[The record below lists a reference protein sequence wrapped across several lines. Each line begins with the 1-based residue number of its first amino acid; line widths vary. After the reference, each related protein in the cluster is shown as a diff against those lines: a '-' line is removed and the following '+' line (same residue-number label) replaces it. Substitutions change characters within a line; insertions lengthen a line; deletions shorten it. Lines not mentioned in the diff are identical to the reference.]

1 MGSSTLVYI
10 KEYSAIELEH
20 SEQWL
25 TIWFNQPEIR
35 NPLTDAMRLE
45 LTEVLQTVRDDRQ
58 VRGIT
63 LRGRG
68 GIFCAGGDLKS
79 FRALASGEAGR
90 DSILSMST
98 EIGDLLATVNTMPQA
113 LIAVVEGAAMAGGF
127 GLACCA
133 DVVIC
138 QRSAK
143 FAMTETA
150 IGLSPAQIAP
160 YAIQKLG
167 YATARRL
174 MVTAARFTGVEAHDY
189 GFADFVAEDSEG
201 LQAQELSIR
210 HSVLQCA
217 PGAIADTK
225 QLLHGL
231 QSLDRKA
238 VVDFA
243 AVNFADRVESGEALE
258 GISAFFDKRK
268 PDWATG

>member
-1 MGSSTLVYI
+1 MADEKKDDV
-10 KEYSAIELEH
+10 IELEQ
-20 SEQWL
+20 SGEWL

-35 NPLTDAMRLE
+35 NPLTDQLRVDLLAVLN
-45 LTEVLQTVRDDRQ
+45 EVRESRT

-79 FRALASGEAGR
+79 FKSLASGEHSR
-90 DSILSMST
+90 DTILSMSAD
-98 EIGDLLATVNTMPQA
+98 IGVLLATVNSMPQA
-113 LIAVVEGAAMAGGF
+113 VIAVVEGAAMAGGF

-160 YAIQKLG
+160 YAVQKLG

-174 MVTAARFTGVEAHDY
+174 MVTAARFTGAEALEF
-189 GFADFVAEDSEG
+189 GFADFLADDVEG
-201 LQAQELSIR
+201 LQSRELDIR
-210 HSVLQCA
+210 QSVLRCA

-225 QLLHGL
+225 LLLHGL
-231 QSLDRKA
+231 QATDQHS

-243 AVNFADRVESGEALE
+243 AANFADRVESGEALE
-258 GISAFFDKRK
+258 GISAFFEKRK
-268 PDWATG
+268 PGWSAG